1 MKIADLHIHTTASD
15 GVYSPAEI
23 VGQAIRLGLSTIAIT
38 DHDTVGGIAS
48 LGNLSDSRIRV
59 IAGIEFSSNCL
70 GEEIHILGYLPDVT
84 HPRLLE
90 MVEHIKVLRRERLL
104 KMLQR
109 LRDKGY
115 PVTLDDLQRA
125 TGSALS
131 WGRPHLAKILIE
143 KGYFTTVSEVF
154 DELLSS
160 RGSIFIPRTK
170 PLYTEVID
178 LMKEIGGISVLA
190 HPGIIKNP
198 KCIEAAIEAGI
209 DGIEVYHPKNHI
221 ACREH
226 LLAIAKKHSC
236 LITGGSDFHGMKG
249 RYPEQLGCWTVDAS
263 YGDALIERLSRSH
276 R

>member
-1 MKIADLHIHTTASD
+1 MKTADLHIHTTASD
-15 GVYSPAEI
+15 GVYSPREI
-23 VGQAIRLGLSTIAIT
+23 VEKAILRGISTIAIT

-48 LGNLSDSRIRV
+48 LMNIRDPRINI

-70 GEEIHILGYLPDVT
+70 GEEIHILGYLPDT
-84 HPRLLE
+84 TAPQLTE
-90 MVEHIKVLRRERLL
+90 MVEHISFLRQERLL
-104 KMLQR
+104 KMLTR
-109 LRDKGY
+109 LQEKGY
-115 PVTLDDLQRA
+115 PITLDDLRRA

-131 WGRPHLAKILIE
+131 WGRPHLAKVLIE
-143 KGYFTTVSEVF
+143 KGYFSTVSEVF

-198 KCIEAAIEAGI
+198 QCIEAAIAAGI
-209 DGIEVYHPKNHI
+209 DGIEVYHPRNTI
-221 ACREH
+221 ACRDH
-226 LLAIAKKHSC
+226 LLSLAQKHNR

-249 RYPEQLGCWTVDAS
+249 RYPEKLGYWTVNAK
-263 YGDALIERLSRSH
+263 YGDMLTEALNSR
-276 R
+276 RR